1 MSQQLFQ
8 ARLKARLSVLTACAV
23 LALGVA
29 AADAHHAVQ
38 AQYDFDKP
46 IEFRGPIVKM
56 EFVNPHSMLY
66 IEVTNNDGSKT
77 VWKFQSGAIGTLRN
91 LGLLKK
97 SSEGGL
103 KQGDVVTATGFAARN
118 GNPMGFMKSL
128 TMPDGHVIVTWF
140 GDPNGN

>member
-1 MSQQLFQ
+1 MSQRFISALAICGLLVFGAVP
-8 ARLKARLSVLTACAV
+8 AR
-23 LALGVA
+23 
-29 AADAHHAVQ
+29 AHHAVQ

-66 IEVTNNDGSKT
+66 IEVTKPDGSKT

-103 KQGDVVTATGFAARN
+103 KTGDVVTATGFAARN

>member
-1 MSQQLFQ
+1 MIQRFF
-8 ARLKARLSVLTACAV
+8 SVLAV
-23 LALGVA
+23 CGLLALGAVPA
-29 AADAHHAVQ
+29 RAHHAVQ

-66 IEVTNNDGSKT
+66 IEVTNTDGSKT

-103 KQGDVVTATGFAARN
+103 KSGDVVTATGFAARN

>member
-1 MSQQLFQ
+1 MRFVTSIAALTLFG
-8 ARLKARLSVLTACAV
+8 VV
-23 LALGVA
+23 LAVA
-29 AADAHHAVQ
+29 PAVAHHAVQ

-66 IEVTNNDGSKT
+66 IEVTKPDGSKT

-103 KQGDVVTATGFAARN
+103 KTGDVVTATGFAARN

>member
-1 MSQQLFQ
+1 MSQRLFSAIAVCGLLAFGAVP
-8 ARLKARLSVLTACAV
+8 AR
-23 LALGVA
+23 
-29 AADAHHAVQ
+29 AHHAVQ

-103 KQGDVVTATGFAARN
+103 KTGDVVTATGFAARN
-118 GNPMGFMKSL
+118 GNPMGFMKQL